1 MCHLIDWD
9 CTNKL
14 NSLLFS
20 IKFISLW
27 TYSGGP
33 PQQSQIQNRFFKV
46 TLFII
51 LLAVLTQRYYLEI
64 LRQKLKINPFFISN
78 PIFVNLTPNT
88 ECTMSSSKGH
98 TAVWKTFIPTQ
109 KISRQSL
116 SGFHFPKVQLWVK
129 CANISPDILLNQ
141 IKMWISGLWGRRKP
155 FDYRAAEP
163 KMSCLTVL
171 CVYIWQATRRAQLF
185 SSSAVY
191 LSPLTVSTEFF
202 SQ

>member
-1 MCHLIDWD
+1 MIDWD

-14 NSLLFS
+14 NSLLLS
-20 IKFISLW
+20 IKCVVPDSHVGPLKTAFFLCNFIHNFVTCIDTTVLAWKFEAKAENESL
-27 TYSGGP
+27 G
-33 PQQSQIQNRFFKV
+33 
-46 TLFII
+46 
-51 LLAVLTQRYYLEI
+51 
-64 LRQKLKINPFFISN
+64 FISN
-78 PIFVNLTPNT
+78 AFSFVNLTPNT

-98 TAVWKTFIPTQ
+98 TAVWKTFIWTQ
-109 KISRQSL
+109 KISRWSL

-129 CANISPDILLNQ
+129 CANISQDILLKQ
-141 IKMWISGLWGRRKP
+141 IKMWISGMWGRRKP

-171 CVYIWQATRRAQLF
+171 CVYIWQETQRAQLF

>member
-1 MCHLIDWD
+1 M
-9 CTNKL
+9 N
-14 NSLLFS
+14 LFWWPS
-20 IKFISLW
+20 TTVPDSHVGPLKTDFFLSNFIHNFISCIDTTVL
-27 TYSGGP
+27 SRKFEAKAENK
-33 PQQSQIQNRFFKV
+33 S
-46 TLFII
+46 LFH
-51 LLAVLTQRYYLEI
+51 
-64 LRQKLKINPFFISN
+64 LKSN
-78 PIFVNLTPNT
+78 FCEPHPKHTP
-88 ECTMSSSKGH
+88 MSSSKGH
-98 TAVWKTFIPTQ
+98 TAVWKTFILTQ
-109 KISRQSL
+109 KISRRSL